1 MEHIWYVPEK
11 LAYDYNDD
19 ARVIVFNFGF
29 ALMSLNKVVSIIVSI
44 TSKVDQLT
52 SNWIGK
58 NSYN

>member
-1 MEHIWYVPEK
+1 MERIWYVPEK

-44 TSKVDQLT
+44 
-52 SNWIGK
+52 N
-58 NSYN
+58 